1 MAATTVGTL
10 SVVKLNRAY
19 SNKRTKFKVTA
30 PLQKDTQQVSLSS
43 IHETVFLISLSLS
56 FLPLSLSLSLP
67 LSHSLPF
74 LSLSLLPPPSLQE
87 IEQTQYNVQE
97 DRKLH
102 IQAAIV
108 RVMKARKTLQHNRLI
123 EEVRLH
129 ACTCTCAYNIS
140 ELKLGVIL
148 M

>member
-1 MAATTVGTL
+1 MGT
-10 SVVKLNRAY
+10 SCVVKLNKAY

-30 PLQKDTQQVSLSS
+30 PLQKDTQQVLTMQSKWY
-43 IHETVFLISLSLS
+43 ICKF
-56 FLPLSLSLSLP
+56 LSLSLSLP
-67 LSHSLPF
+67 
-74 LSLSLLPPPSLQE
+74 LQE

-123 EEVRLH
+123 EEV
-129 ACTCTCAYNIS
+129 
-140 ELKLGVIL
+140 IL
-148 M
+148 YIIYGKVVQCNSS

>member
-1 MAATTVGTL
+1 MTVGSSSL
-10 SVVKLNRAY
+10 VKLNKAY

-30 PLQKDTQQVSLSS
+30 PLQKDTQQV
-43 IHETVFLISLSLS
+43 FLIELCI
-56 FLPLSLSLSLP
+56 FTATCIFTFNPLSPP
-67 LSHSLPF
+67 LSP
-74 LSLSLLPPPSLQE
+74 LQE

-123 EEVRLH
+123 EEVRICFLIMMII
-129 ACTCTCAYNIS
+129 CLVSSFCDLPKPLIVN
-140 ELKLGVIL
+140 
-148 M
+148 